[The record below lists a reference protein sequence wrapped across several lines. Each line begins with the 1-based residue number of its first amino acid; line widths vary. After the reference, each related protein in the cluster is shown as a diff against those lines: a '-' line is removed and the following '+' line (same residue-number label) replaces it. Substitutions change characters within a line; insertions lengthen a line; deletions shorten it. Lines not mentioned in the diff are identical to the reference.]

1 MAKNTDEV
9 LLRLVGDKIRELRKS
24 KKLSLR
30 DLAYRIGMESS
41 NLSVIENGRSN
52 PQLLT
57 YAKIAAALDVSLSD
71 IFDVTFDFSQLNTS
85 ESVYNP
91 RKHNPKN

>member
-57 YAKIAAALDVSLSD
+57 YAKIAAALDISLSE
-71 IFDVTFDFSQLNTS
+71 IFEVTFDFSQLNS
-85 ESVYNP
+85 NEGVYNP

>member
-71 IFDVTFDFSQLNTS
+71 IFEVTFDFSQLNTI

>member
-9 LLRLVGDKIRELRKS
+9 LLRIVGDKIRELRKS

-57 YAKIAAALDVSLSD
+57 YAKIASALEVSLAD
-71 IFDVTFDFSQLNTS
+71 IFEVSFDFSQLNTS
-85 ESVYNP
+85 ESVYYP
-91 RKHNPKN
+91 RKHTPKN